1 MKSIGFM
8 LLIALFAL
16 SGCGTPTPAA
26 LPTVV
31 LDSGNAASQAESQV
45 SAGGV
50 TASGVVVPAQEAR
63 IAFTTSGKVESL
75 QVVVGDTVTVG
86 QALVQLEGKEDL
98 QAAVSNAKFELA
110 QAQQALDDLTNQAV
124 TSRIQAMKDIIT
136 YEQAVRDAQYAQD
149 NFTVPSN
156 QSNLDTVEAL
166 QVMKQRLDKARA
178 AFEPYKFKSSTDSTR
193 KDLKKVLDEAQ
204 ADYNAAVKRL
214 QYEYDLEV
222 AEAQLAKA
230 QQDYEISKQGPDPD
244 KLRVAQARLDNAQTE
259 LSAAQAALDHL
270 TLAAPFAGTVSQ
282 VNVQS
287 GEWVLAG
294 QAILV
299 IADLGHLQIET
310 TDLSERDV
318 PQVSVGQPVSVL
330 VKALNQQVSG
340 RVSEIAPLADS
351 LGGDVV
357 YKTTIELDGQ
367 LPGIRAG
374 MSVDVQFGSK

>member
-1 MKSIGFM
+1 MKPIGFM

-16 SGCGTPTPAA
+16 SGCGTPTSAA

-86 QALVQLEGKEDL
+86 QARVQLEGKEDL

>member
-1 MKSIGFM
+1 MKPIGFM

-16 SGCGTPTPAA
+16 SGCGTPTSAA

-110 QAQQALDDLTNQAV
+110 QAQQALDDLTNQAE

>member
-1 MKSIGFM
+1 MKPIGFM

>member
-1 MKSIGFM
+1 MKPIGFM

-110 QAQQALDDLTNQAV
+110 QAQQALDDLTNQAE

-204 ADYNAAVKRL
+204 ADYNVAVKRL

>member
-110 QAQQALDDLTNQAV
+110 QAQQALDDLTNQAE

-259 LSAAQAALDHL
+259 LSAAQAALDNL

>member
-1 MKSIGFM
+1 MKPIGFM

-110 QAQQALDDLTNQAV
+110 QAQQALDDLTNQAE